1 MSATANAIDAVQ
13 SCIRSLDMS
22 MDELKSSLEAVPSNG
37 DASSGLLEELKE
49 RQTKL
54 ESMLNDRGEI
64 GDEIEH
70 YMSNS
75 WEFSPSDHDLLDE
88 SDINSNIE
96 AAIDN
101 IGEEWTKEQIID
113 LINVT
118 LQDQIGDL
126 VHETLEDVKIVSTIW
141 KKKKEEVSDDA

>member
-22 MDELKSSLEAVPSNG
+22 MDELKSSLEAVHSNG

-75 WEFSPSDHDLLDE
+75 WEFSPSDHDLLVE

-96 AAIDN
+96 SAIDN